1 MAMPYKWQEKQAQE
15 KQDRIKKR
23 LMAYG
28 TYVLLKWY
36 ANYVR
41 NAYNDK
47 QYKYRGVPMPF
58 HG

>member
-1 MAMPYKWQEKQAQE
+1 MPYKWREKQAQE
-15 KQDRIKKR
+15 EQDRIKKR

-47 QYKYRGVPMPF
+47 QYNYRGVPMRF